1 MLDAGMIPSR
11 LTSNPIRHEFNT
23 EFSLVSHVKISKT
36 KPKLLFPFHI
46 VIIINVA
53 ILIIN
58 CFIIIILKHC
68 VKIVQTLSFF
78 WSIFS
83 QIWNECGDFRV
94 NFFIQSKYRKIRTR
108 KNSVFRN
115 FSPSRVVI
123 DQYIKLLPHLM
134 ISEYDAFAILVL
146 YLTHLRL
153 LPLSCRNHCTL
164 QIIWLVTMWKTDPKS
179 VDLPYSPR
187 WFVICWCSFFVF
199 MYERFRFF
207 TRFFALSIVKALF
220 LSWNFLFNSL
230 EQTVQA
236 RKLLHNFK
244 RINR

>member
-1 MLDAGMIPSR
+1 MIPSR
-11 LTSNPIRHEFNT
+11 LTSNPIRNEFNT

-36 KPKLLFPFHI
+36 IPKLLFPFHI
-46 VIIINVA
+46 VIIINVV
-53 ILIIN
+53 IIIIN
-58 CFIIIILKHC
+58 WFIIIILKHC
-68 VKIVQTLSFF
+68 VKIVQILSFF
-78 WSIFS
+78 WSIF
-83 QIWNECGDFRV
+83 FRV

-164 QIIWLVTMWKTDPKS
+164 QII
-179 VDLPYSPR
+179 
-187 WFVICWCSFFVF
+187 
-199 MYERFRFF
+199 
-207 TRFFALSIVKALF
+207 
-220 LSWNFLFNSL
+220 
-230 EQTVQA
+230 
-236 RKLLHNFK
+236 
-244 RINR
+244 